1 MVTPKDADEQAKLLV
16 TTWMKRY
23 RRGSLRF
30 FILHLLRCH
39 SILDEANQS
48 LDPDIERKKSIHGY
62 KIAQEIDEVTKGKWH
77 PKTSSIYPILK
88 ELTEKRVLEMISG
101 EVEDPRSVKHYRL
114 TPFGMKVAEK
124 LEESRKE
131 FTRSFILGKEKP
143 IGPPPQ
149 LFSNLSQEE
158 LQEVLT
164 ETEAERL
171 ELHLKHLHKS
181 MEHTSKLIQMVEDE
195 ISTRMKNKNK
205 ESDKISPK

>member
-1 MVTPKDADEQAKLLV
+1 VVTPKDTDEQAKLLV

-39 SILDEANQS
+39 STLDEVNQS

-62 KIAQEIDEVTKGKWH
+62 KIAQEIEEVTKGKWH
-77 PKTSSIYPILK
+77 PTTSSIYPILK
-88 ELTEKRVLEMISG
+88 ELTEKGVLEMIRG
-101 EVEDPRSVKHYRL
+101 EVEDPRSVKYYRL

-131 FTRSFILGKEKP
+131 FTRSFILGKEKTV
-143 IGPPPQ
+143 GPPPQ

-158 LQEVLT
+158 LKEVLSET
-164 ETEAERL
+164 ETERL
-171 ELHLKHLHKS
+171 EHHLKHLQKS
-181 MEHTSKLIQMVEDE
+181 MEHTSNLMRMIEE
-195 ISTRMKNKNK
+195 ELTTRKK
-205 ESDKISPK
+205 EKK